1 MDLSIR
7 TTQKPVL
14 LDGLFSFLQNAVLG
28 ASGIVYFD
36 CRFAAGHPLLV
47 EIVPAADAGRPGKQA
62 LHS

>member
-14 LDGLFSFLQNAVLG
+14 LDGLFSFLQNADHG
-28 ASGIVYFD
+28 ASGVVDFD

-47 EIVPAADAGRPGKQA
+47 EWSPAVG
-62 LHS
+62 